1 MLVFRQTRNTGISIW
16 LPSTPDNSHPYVY
29 RGESYE
35 VFVSSSASS
44 PTFSYRETRS
54 SFDVQVAEIEQRCR
68 IVASPLFLDA
78 LSKRKAGKKAPPRSK
93 RGAVET
99 FDLPIRS
106 RDRASPSL
114 ERKSSEI
121 VETKAT
127 GSRVSRSSV
136 VGWSLNIRYR
146 FDRSQAR
153 APGTT
158 ERFWSGVHSSI
169 IRCPSLHG
177 ISLWNPFCQPQKLRY
192 VLTSAAFRSPP
203 TR

>member
-1 MLVFRQTRNTGISIW
+1 MLVFRLTRNTGISIS

-54 SFDVQVAEIEQRCR
+54 SFDVRVAEIEQRCR

-78 LSKRKAGKKAPPRSK
+78 QSKRKAGKKAPPRSK
-93 RGAVET
+93 RGAVQT

-136 VGWSLNIRYR
+136 VG
-146 FDRSQAR
+146 
-153 APGTT
+153 
-158 ERFWSGVHSSI
+158 
-169 IRCPSLHG
+169 
-177 ISLWNPFCQPQKLRY
+177 
-192 VLTSAAFRSPP
+192 
-203 TR
+203 

>member
-1 MLVFRQTRNTGISIW
+1 MLVFRLTRNIGISIS

-29 RGESYE
+29 RGELRGLRIEHREFTY
-35 VFVSSSASS
+35 FLVSWNAIVLRRLSRRNRAEM
-44 PTFSYRETRS
+44 PNRS
-54 SFDVQVAEIEQRCR
+54 VSVVSRCS
-68 IVASPLFLDA
+68 I
-78 LSKRKAGKKAPPRSK
+78 KGKWRKALPRSK
-93 RGAVET
+93 RGAIG
-99 FDLPIRS
+99 FRS
-106 RDRASPSL
+106 RIHWKETVARSKVAKLKPRESVNHDR
-114 ERKSSEI
+114 
-121 VETKAT
+121 
-127 GSRVSRSSV
+127 RVSRSSV
-136 VGWSLNIRYR
+136 AGWSLNIRYR